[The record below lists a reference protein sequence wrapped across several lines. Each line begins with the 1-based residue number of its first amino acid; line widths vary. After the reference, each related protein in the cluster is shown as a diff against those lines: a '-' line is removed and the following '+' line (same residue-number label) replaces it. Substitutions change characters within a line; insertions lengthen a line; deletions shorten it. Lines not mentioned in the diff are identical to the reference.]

1 MIFYFSGTGNS
12 RYAAMKLAHITGD
25 RAYDITK
32 LDPAALPNVG
42 DFNRTGFVFPV
53 YFSGLPAMVRDFVQ
67 EPAVRSALGQY
78 VYCVITCGASAAA
91 ADEKLA
97 RLLDIE
103 LDYSAQVVMPDNYVM
118 MYDPSENDEARKL
131 LAKADRALDQI
142 GNSILA
148 GAEHSRKH
156 LLKNLMTAVMS
167 PLYDLMRGTR
177 KFSVTDACV
186 SCGQCE
192 KNCPQGVIRLRDGLP
207 VWTQRKCQHCTA
219 CINRCP
225 AQAIQYGKGTAA
237 RGRYSIYTL
246 K

>member
-12 RYAAMKLAHITGD
+12 RYAAMKLAHLTGD
-25 RAYDITK
+25 RAYDIAK
-32 LDPAALPNVG
+32 LDPGALPNVG

-53 YFSGLPAMVRDFVQ
+53 YFSGLPAMVREFAREPRVQ
-67 EPAVRSALGQY
+67 EALGNY

-103 LDYSAQVVMPDNYVM
+103 LDFSAQVVMPDNYVL
-118 MYDPSENDEARKL
+118 MYDPCDPAQARKT
-131 LAKADRALDQI
+131 LAQADRMLDRI
-142 GNSILA
+142 GKDILD
-148 GAEHSRKH
+148 GTERSRKN
-156 LLKNLMTAVMS
+156 LLKNVMTAVMS
-167 PLYDLMRGTR
+167 PFYDLLRGTK

-192 KNCPQGVIRLRDGLP
+192 ANCPQGVIRLRDGLP

-237 RGRYSIYTL
+237 RGRYSIYNL